1 MLKILEKAEILPV
14 SLSETKTHLR
24 IEHKEEDVYLEHLIE
39 TATEHVQDYLNR
51 SLLQQKIF
59 YKALG
64 KFREDGLLEVCLPR
78 PNITAID
85 SVISIR
91 GGVGRYCVKR
101 FHLLHENV
109 SPRLVAYTT
118 DPVLEV
124 TYYSG
129 YGLYPKH
136 VPAPIKHGILQFI
149 GELYENRGASVGESS
164 YFYSDLLKAY
174 KVVRG

>member
-1 MLKILEKAEILPV
+1 MFKILEKAEIFPV
-14 SLSETKTHLR
+14 SLEETKAHLR
-24 IEHKEEDVYLEHLIE
+24 IEHKEEDAYLEHLIE

-59 YKALG
+59 YKAYG
-64 KFREDGLLEVCLPR
+64 KFREDGLLEVRLPR
-78 PNITAID
+78 PNITSIE
-85 SVISIR
+85 SVIGIR
-91 GGVGRYCVKR
+91 GGIGRYSVKR

-136 VPAPIKHGILQFI
+136 IPAPVKHGVLQFI
-149 GELYENRGASVGESS
+149 AELYEKRVVSVAEAA

-174 KVVRG
+174 KVIRG